1 MTTIPTLKRF
11 IKFTIF
17 SMLIILSH
25 EAKCQEEEVYTN
37 LNILSMIKEGLSE
50 SIIKNRIQ
58 QKKCNFNLTIDS
70 LVYLKRNSVRDII
83 IIFMIDKMKSQI
95 VIKEDSLKIHEN
107 NKVRTRV
114 YTTQFVIRKYIE

>member
-1 MTTIPTLKRF
+1 
-11 IKFTIF
+11 
-17 SMLIILSH
+17 MLILLSC
-25 EAKCQEEEVYTN
+25 ESKCQEEVVYTN
-37 LNILSMIKEGLSE
+37 LDILSMIKQGLSE

-107 NKVRTRV
+107 NKVRTK
-114 YTTQFVIRKYIE
+114 FILHNSD